1 MSADLTASA
10 GTAIGGGAEQRLIDD
25 RDVSVETFVQTNADY
40 YTPVFEKIQRGEL
53 PRWQLNIWGLLV
65 PWLWSAWRGV
75 WLMFWISLALDVFAI
90 VCLMQVV
97 KFTPL
102 LAEAEANADNV
113 TLIERYGRWIQ
124 NFGTV
129 GVIALI
135 AGRLWMGSS
144 ANRWY
149 YSQYSRWRTEQTLPS
164 GIDTKRVIIGLL
176 IIAIVAPLTTY
187 RATQQRLDERA
198 CLNQIRAG
206 ETVEALATQYGVANV
221 AELLPVLTARNEKLS
236 SEFARLDAISDR
248 TDAQNAL
255 RSETRSELRQSGRDI
270 ETVEEY
276 AAITGQDT
284 FDCLFID
291 DFPTIARI
299 APPEDVVYRAVPDEE
314 AIAEGR
320 EGATKVLRIV
330 KDPVEGRV
338 VNIFTYS
345 AESIDKSINY
355 LRANFAS
362 IFDAVT
368 NVLRQALIRV
378 EVAFMQTP
386 WPVVAFLFIVLSWAF
401 TGLGTTIFVASSLAF
416 LAVFELWQVAMQTMA
431 LVVVATAICILVG
444 LPVGVWMAKNKIAR
458 FITEPILDVMQTIPS
473 LSYLVPAVAF
483 FGISQPPAVIA
494 TVIFAIPPMVKLT
507 ALGIRQVPESTK
519 EAALA
524 FGASERQLLRKVEL
538 PMAIPSIMAGL
549 NQTIMLALSM
559 ATISAFIGA
568 EGLGALVTA
577 SLGDAQ
583 AGKGLLAG
591 LAIALV
597 AMMID
602 RILKGIRA
610 SFSRI

>member
-1 MSADLTASA
+1 MSIHA
-10 GTAIGGGAEQRLIDD
+10 GTGAEQRIVDD
-25 RDVSVETFVQTNADY
+25 RDVSVEAFVVEKADY
-40 YTPVFEKIQRGEL
+40 YTPIFELLQRGKL
-53 PRWQLNIWGLLV
+53 PRWHMNIWGLLL
-65 PWLWSAWRGV
+65 PWFWAAMRGT
-75 WLMFWISLALDVFAI
+75 WIMFWIALALDVLAI

-97 KFTPL
+97 KFSPL
-102 LAEAEANADNV
+102 LAEAQANAADNV
-113 TLIERYGRWIQ
+113 TLIARYSGWIQ
-124 NFGTV
+124 SFGTV

-144 ANRWY
+144 ANRFY
-149 YSQYSRWRTEQTLPS
+149 YGQYTRWRTDK
-164 GIDTKRVIIGLL
+164 GVANGVNMRRVILAAV
-176 IIAIVAPLTTY
+176 IIALVAPLTIY
-187 RATQQRLDERA
+187 RASQQRLDERA

-206 ETVEALATQYGVANV
+206 ETVTALLAQHGVSDV
-221 AELLPVLTARNEKLS
+221 AELLPKLS
-236 SEFARLDAISDR
+236 ARADDLAAEKASLDAISDR
-248 TDAQNAL
+248 TEAQNTR
-255 RSETRSELRQSGRDI
+255 RSGIRKELRGAERDLSTA
-270 ETVEEY
+270 EDFV
-276 AAITGQDT
+276 AISRRDR
-284 FDCLFID
+284 FDCWFID
-291 DFPTIARI
+291 DFPTVARI
-299 APPEDVVYRAVPDEE
+299 DPPEDVVYRSVPDEE
-314 AIAEGR
+314 AIAAGDED
-320 EGATKVLRIV
+320 ATKVIRIV

-345 AESIDKSINY
+345 SESIDKSINY
-355 LRANFAS
+355 LRANFAG
-362 IFDAVT
+362 IFDAIT
-368 NVLRQALIRV
+368 HVLRQSLIRV

-386 WPVVAFLFIVLSWAF
+386 WPVVSFLFIALSWAF
-401 TGLGTTIFVASSLAF
+401 TGKGTTIFVASSLAF

-444 LPVGVWMAKNKIAR
+444 LPVGIWMAKNKVAR
-458 FITEPILDVMQTIPS
+458 VITEPILDVMQTIPS

-524 FGASERQLLRKVEL
+524 FGSSERQLLRKVEL

>member
-1 MSADLTASA
+1 MNAIT
-10 GTAIGGGAEQRLIDD
+10 GTGAERRLVDE
-25 RDVSVETFVQTNADY
+25 RDVSVAAFAGPKADY
-40 YTPVFEKIQRGEL
+40 YAPVFEQLQRGRL
-53 PRWQLNIWGLLV
+53 PRWHMNIWGLLV
-65 PWLWSAWRGV
+65 PWFWAAMRGV
-75 WLMFWISLALDVFAI
+75 WVMFWISLALDVFAV

-97 KFTPL
+97 KFSPL
-102 LAEAEANADNV
+102 LAEAQANAADNA
-113 TLIERYGRWIQ
+113 TLIARYSQWIQ
-124 NFGTV
+124 SFGTV
-129 GVIALI
+129 GIIALA

-149 YSQYSRWRTEQTLPS
+149 FSQYSRWRTDKKVPHGVNTR
-164 GIDTKRVIIGLL
+164 RVMLAA
-176 IIAIVAPLTTY
+176 AILAMVAPLTVY

-206 ETVEALATQYGVANV
+206 EGVEALLALHGASNV
-221 AELLPVLTARNEKLS
+221 AELLPKLTARSDALADEM
-236 SEFARLDAISDR
+236 AHLDGISQR
-248 TDAQNAL
+248 TEAQN
-255 RSETRSELRQSGRDI
+255 TRRAAVRKDLRQAGRDVN
-270 ETVEEY
+270 TATAY
-276 AAITGQDT
+276 SAITGRDR
-284 FDCLFID
+284 FDCWFID
-291 DFPTIARI
+291 DFPTLARI
-299 APPEDVVYRAVPDEE
+299 APPEDVVYRSVPDEE
-314 AIAEGR
+314 AIAAGK
-320 EGATKVLRIV
+320 EGATKVIRLV

-345 AESIDKSINY
+345 SESIDKSINY
-355 LRANFAS
+355 LRANFAG

-368 NVLRQALIRV
+368 HVLRQSLIRV

-386 WPVVAFLFIVLSWAF
+386 WPVVAFLFLALSWAF
-401 TGLGTTIFVASSLAF
+401 TGPGTTLFVASSLGF

-431 LVVVATAICILVG
+431 LVVVSTAICILVG
-444 LPVGVWMAKNKIAR
+444 LPVGVWMAKNRIAR

-538 PMAIPSIMAGL
+538 PMAVPSIMAGL

-610 SFSRI
+610 SYSRI

>member
-1 MSADLTASA
+1 MSNQA
-10 GTAIGGGAEQRLIDD
+10 GTGAEQRIVDD
-25 RDVSVETFVQTNADY
+25 RDVSVKAFAGDKASY
-40 YTPVFEKIQRGEL
+40 YAPVFEQLQRGKL
-53 PRWQLNIWGLLV
+53 PRWHMHIWGLLT
-65 PWLWSAWRGV
+65 PWFWAAMRGV
-75 WLMFWISLALDVFAI
+75 WIMFWISLALDVLAA

-97 KFTPL
+97 KFSAL
-102 LAEAEANADNV
+102 LANAQLDAAANV
-113 TLIERYGRWIQ
+113 TLIARYTSWIN

-129 GVIALI
+129 GVIILI

-149 YSQYSRWRTEQTLPS
+149 FTQYSRWRTDKGVANGVNARRMVTAA
-164 GIDTKRVIIGLL
+164 VIIAL
-176 IIAIVAPLTTY
+176 VAPLTIY

-206 ETVEALATQYGVANV
+206 ETVGALLAKYGATDV
-221 AELLPVLTARNEKLS
+221 AELLPQLTAISSDLTAEK
-236 SEFARLDAISDR
+236 AQLDAISDR
-248 TDAQNAL
+248 TSDQNARRSAL
-255 RSETRSELRQSGRDI
+255 RKEIRTADRNVR
-270 ETVEEY
+270 TAEEFS
-276 AAITGQDT
+276 AIGAREK
-284 FDCLFID
+284 FDCWFID
-291 DFPTIARI
+291 DFPTLARI
-299 APPEDVVYRAVPDEE
+299 DPPQDVVFRSVPDEI
-314 AIAEGR
+314 AIAAGD
-320 EGATKVLRIV
+320 EGATKVIRIV

-345 AESIDKSINY
+345 SESIDKSINF
-355 LRANFAS
+355 LRANYAG
-362 IFDAVT
+362 IFDAIT
-368 NVLRQALIRV
+368 HVLRQSLIRV

-401 TGLGTTIFVASSLAF
+401 TGPGTTLFVASSLGF

-431 LVVVATAICILVG
+431 LVVVSTAICILVG

-538 PMAIPSIMAGL
+538 PMAVPSIMAGL

-597 AMMID
+597 AMVID